1 MFYNIFPKVRVWLS
15 DAEQQLLDT
24 IENSPDEQMTKNSL
38 GQELL
43 PTLNLLLSKSV
54 IWRKKTDNDV
64 IYGKRK
70 IYR

>member
-1 MFYNIFPKVRVWLS
+1 MYYKIFPKVRVWLS
-15 DAEQQLLDT
+15 DAEQELLDT
-24 IENSPDEQMTKNSL
+24 IENSPDEQVTKNSL

>member
-15 DAEQQLLDT
+15 DAEQDLLDT

-64 IYGKRK
+64 IYGTRK

>member
-15 DAEQQLLDT
+15 DAEQDLLDT
-24 IENSPDEQMTKNSL
+24 IENSPDEQMTKDSL

>member
-24 IENSPDEQMTKNSL
+24 IENSPDEQMTKDSL

>member
-15 DAEQQLLDT
+15 DAEQDLLDT
-24 IENSPDEQMTKNSL
+24 IENSPDEQVTKNSL
-38 GQELL
+38 GQELS

>member
-1 MFYNIFPKVRVWLS
+1 MYYKIFPKVRVWLS
-15 DAEQQLLDT
+15 DAEQELLDT
-24 IENSPDEQMTKNSL
+24 IENSPDEQVTKNSL

-54 IWRKKTDNDV
+54 IWRKKTDDDV

>member
-15 DAEQQLLDT
+15 DAEQDLLDT

>member
-54 IWRKKTDNDV
+54 IWRKKLDTDV

-70 IYR
+70 IYK

>member
-1 MFYNIFPKVRVWLS
+1 MYYNIFPKVRVWLS
-15 DAEQQLLDT
+15 DDEQKLLDT
-24 IENSPDEQMTKNSL
+24 IENSPDEQMTKDSL

-54 IWRKKTDNDV
+54 IWRKKTDDDV

>member
-15 DAEQQLLDT
+15 DAEQDLLDT

-54 IWRKKTDNDV
+54 IWRTKTDNDV

>member
-24 IENSPDEQMTKNSL
+24 IENSPDEQMTKDSL

-43 PTLNLLLSKSV
+43 PTLNLLLSKRV

>member
-15 DAEQQLLDT
+15 DAEQDLLDT
-24 IENSPDEQMTKNSL
+24 LENSPDEQVTKNSL

>member
-1 MFYNIFPKVRVWLS
+1 MYYNIFPKVRVWLS
-15 DAEQQLLDT
+15 DDEQKLLDT
-24 IENSPDEQMTKNSL
+24 IENSPDEQMTKDSL

>member
-15 DAEQQLLDT
+15 DAEQDLLDT
-24 IENSPDEQMTKNSL
+24 IENSPDEQVTKNSL